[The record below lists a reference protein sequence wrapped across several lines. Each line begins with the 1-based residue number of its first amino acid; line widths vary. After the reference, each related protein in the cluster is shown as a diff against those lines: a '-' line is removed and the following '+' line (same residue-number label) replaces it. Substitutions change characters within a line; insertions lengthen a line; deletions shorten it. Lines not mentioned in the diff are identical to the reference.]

1 VAVVGGEKDNVTAC
15 TLPVK
20 DGHKL
25 TIGEATQV
33 NVLFSPCHTRGHVL
47 YHVTAQPSSAT
58 TSPQAG
64 AVFTGDTLFIA
75 GCGRFFEGS
84 AAEMHHNLNTLVA
97 SLPAST
103 AVYCG
108 HEYTQSNLEFAA
120 WAEPSNADVKAKLQW
135 AKERR
140 RQRLSTL
147 GTTVAE
153 EQRINP
159 FMRVGVQEI
168 AQRVARWLDKNV
180 DGNEQVRV
188 MAAVREAKDQKAHQ
202 QAASL

>member
-1 VAVVGGEKDNVTAC
+1 MAVVGGEKDEVTAC

-20 DGHKL
+20 HGDKL
-25 TIGEATQV
+25 SIGEATQV
-33 NVLFSPCHTRGHVL
+33 SVLFTPCHTRGHVL
-47 YHVTAQPSSAT
+47 YHVTASASPSE
-58 TSPQAG
+58 AG

-84 AAEMHHNLNTLVA
+84 AAEMQHALNSVVA

-135 AKERR
+135 AEERR

-159 FMRVGVQEI
+159 FMRVGEKEI
-168 AQRVARWLDKNV
+168 VQRVARWLDKNV

-188 MAAVREAKDQKAHQ
+188 MAALRQAKDQKAHKQ
-202 QAASL
+202 EAASL